1 MISLQKSR
9 LIAQLVVKTVLKQK
23 ATWILFAVTLLLV
36 SYSLITGYQ
45 QYKEQQQI
53 RETYQQKARESW
65 ESNPDKHPHRM
76 AHYGSFAFRPRH
88 PLSFFDF
95 GMESYTGNTVFLEAH
110 KQNSVNFSEAGFS
123 TGMLRFGEISMAII
137 VQLLFPMIIF
147 FLGFGLIAS
156 ERENGTLSIL
166 LSQGARWQELL
177 VGKSLGLFT
186 VMLLFLLPVFIS
198 SGILLVAANPYDEA
212 ALVMQ
217 RGLLLLGIYLCYLL
231 ILSFIAVFIS
241 SLCKTAKQSLLLLIG
256 IWLVFMVL
264 LPRGLQSL
272 GNKLYPAPGK
282 LAFEAAVEKELIQQG
297 DSHNPD
303 DIHYKK
309 LKDSLLQ
316 RYQVDS
322 VQQLPFNYSG
332 FVMREGERISA
343 MIYNQHQQR
352 LWDIYRKQNS
362 VTSWAAFVNPFIA
375 LRNLSMSLT
384 GTDFEAYTDFQQ
396 QAETYR
402 YQLAQRMNELQMKYI
417 SNKKPGPEDNPYVI
431 SREHWKEL
439 PDFHYQYP
447 SFVAIA
453 KQQSIAWVSLIYW
466 LLFLAIGITF
476 LSNKLKAK

>member
-9 LIAQLVVKTVLKQK
+9 LLAQLVVKTVLKQK
-23 ATWILFAVTLLLV
+23 STWILYAVTVLLV

-45 QYKEQQQI
+45 QYKYQHEI
-53 RETYQQKARESW
+53 RVTYQQKARESW

-123 TGMLRFGEISMAII
+123 TGMLRFGEISMAVI
-137 VQLLFPMIIF
+137 VQLLFPMILF

-186 VMLLFLLPVFIS
+186 VILLFLLPVLIS
-198 SGILLVAANPYDEA
+198 SGILLAAASPYDGG
-212 ALVMQ
+212 ALVVQ
-217 RGLLLLGIYLCYLL
+217 RGFLLAGIYLCYLL
-231 ILSFIAVFIS
+231 LLSFVTVFIS
-241 SLCKTAKQSLLLLIG
+241 SISTTAKHSLLVLIG

-282 LAFEAAVEKELIQQG
+282 LAFDAAVENELIQQG

-303 DIHYKK
+303 DVHYKK
-309 LKDSLLQ
+309 LKDSILQ
-316 RYQVDS
+316 AYQVDS
-322 VQQLPFNYSG
+322 VQKLPFNYSG

-343 MIYNQHQQR
+343 MIYNEHQQR

-375 LRNLSMSLT
+375 IRNLSMSLT
-384 GTDFEAYTDFQQ
+384 GTDFDAYTDFQK

-402 YQLAQRMNELQMKYI
+402 YQLAQRMN
-417 SNKKPGPEDNPYVI
+417 
-431 SREHWKEL
+431 
-439 PDFHYQYP
+439 
-447 SFVAIA
+447 
-453 KQQSIAWVSLIYW
+453 
-466 LLFLAIGITF
+466 
-476 LSNKLKAK
+476 

>member
-9 LIAQLVVKTVLKQK
+9 LIAQLVVKAAWKYK
-23 ATWILFAVTLLLV
+23 ATWILFAVTVLLV

-45 QYKEQQQI
+45 QYKEQQHI
-53 RETYQQKARESW
+53 RMTYQQKARESW

-123 TGMLRFGEISMAII
+123 TGLLRFGEISMAII
-137 VQLLFPMIIF
+137 VQLLSPMIIF

-166 LSQGARWQELL
+166 LTQGARWQELL
-177 VGKSLGLFT
+177 VGKSLGLFA

-198 SGILLVAANPYDEA
+198 SGILLVAASPYDEG
-212 ALVMQ
+212 ALIIQ
-217 RGLLLLGIYLCYLL
+217 RGFLLVGIYLCYLL
-231 ILSFIAVFIS
+231 ILSFIAVCIS
-241 SLCKTAKQSLLLLIG
+241 ALSTTAKQSLLLLIG
-256 IWLVFMVL
+256 LWLVFMVL

-272 GNKLYPAPGK
+272 GDKLYPAPGK

-303 DIHYKK
+303 DVHYKK

-316 RYQVDS
+316 TYQVDS
-322 VQQLPFNYSG
+322 VQKLPFNYSG

-343 MIYNQHQQR
+343 MIYNQHQQQ

-362 VTSWAAFVNPFIA
+362 VTSWAVFVNPFIA
-375 LRNLSMSLT
+375 IRNLSMSLT

-431 SREHWKEL
+431 SSSHWKEL
-439 PDFHYQYP
+439 PDFHYQFP
-447 SFVAIA
+447 AFTTIM
-453 KQQSIAWVSLIYW
+453 KQQSIAWISLVYW
-466 LLFLAIGITF
+466 FLFLVIGIAF
-476 LSNKLKAK
+476 LSKKLKAK

>member
-1 MISLQKSR
+1 MISLQKSF
-9 LIAQLVVKTVLKQK
+9 LIAQLVVTTILKQK
-23 ATWILFAVTLLLV
+23 ATWILFAVTVLLV
-36 SYSLITGYQ
+36 SYSLVTGYQ
-45 QYKEQQQI
+45 QYTEQQQI
-53 RETYQQKARESW
+53 RMTYQQKARESW

-76 AHYGSFAFRPRH
+76 AHYGSFAFRTRH

-95 GMESYTGNTVFLEAH
+95 GLESFTGNTVFLEAH
-110 KQNSVNFSEAGFS
+110 KQNSVNFSEVGFS
-123 TGMLRFGEISMAII
+123 TGMLRLGEISIATV

-166 LSQGARWQELL
+166 LSQGARWQALL

-198 SGILLVAANPYDEA
+198 SGILLVTTSPYDEA
-212 ALVMQ
+212 ALVTQ
-217 RGLLLLGIYLCYLL
+217 RGFLLIGVYVCYLL

-241 SLCKTAKQSLLLLIG
+241 AVSKTAKQSLLLLIG

-316 RYQVDS
+316 TYRVDS

-375 LRNLSMSLT
+375 LKNLSMSLT
-384 GTDFEAYTDFQQ
+384 GTDFESYTDFQQ
-396 QAETYR
+396 QAEAYR

-417 SNKKPGPEDNPYVI
+417 SNKKPGPEDHPYVI

-439 PDFHYQYP
+439 PDFHYRFP
-447 SFVAIA
+447 SFTAIA
-453 KQQSIAWVSLIYW
+453 RQQSIAWVSLICW
-466 LLFLAIGITF
+466 LFFLAIGIKF